1 MATSKKDIDKIVMLL
16 SENAMVSG
24 ATTNLTG
31 ASYAQDMEDLG
42 NPPAMMSQEQG
53 LAEFDPSPTYT
64 ERDVRIAKRF
74 IELAG
79 GIDRAEDLLLKV
91 RQSDE
96 IFGFSQE
103 REDKESISR
112 ISDAM
117 PSLPDLPSDYVP
129 TTAPSQNF
137 QDIEKVALNRR
148 TNNFG
153 QRYNPVGY

>member
-31 ASYAQDMEDLG
+31 AGYAQDMENLG
-42 NPPAMMSQEQG
+42 DPPAMMDQEQNI
-53 LAEFDPSPTYT
+53 AEFDPSPTYT

-103 REDKESISR
+103 REDRESISR

-117 PSLPDLPSDYVP
+117 PSMPDLPSEYVP
-129 TTAPSQNF
+129 SVASSQSF
-137 QDIEKVALNRR
+137 QGKMSREA
-148 TNNFG
+148 NNFG
-153 QRYNPVGY
+153 QRYNPAGY